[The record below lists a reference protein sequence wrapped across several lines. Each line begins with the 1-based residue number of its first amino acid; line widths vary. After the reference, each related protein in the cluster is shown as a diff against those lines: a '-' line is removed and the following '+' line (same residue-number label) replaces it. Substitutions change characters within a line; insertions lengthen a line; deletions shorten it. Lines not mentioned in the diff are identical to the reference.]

1 MISDASQRWW
11 NPEVFARRKGNL
23 ELRQRVIRAMRGAFE
38 AQGFAEVETPILQVS
53 PGNEPHLHP
62 FSTQLKSPRP
72 DEPPRELYLHTSPEF
87 AMKKLLVAG
96 VPKLFQLAHV
106 FRNGERSSRH
116 HPEFLMLEWY
126 RAGADTSVI
135 MQDCETLVRAAA
147 KASGIERFTVGANG
161 KACACDPFGPWERLG
176 VAEAF
181 SRYAGIDLLATA
193 PDPQAPDA
201 GLLSG
206 LVRRSGV
213 ARVAEGDSWEDLF
226 FRVLGEVIEPVL
238 GRERPT
244 FLCDYPISQAAL
256 ARPNPSDPRL
266 AERFELYIGGL
277 ELANAFGELTDADEQ
292 SRRFR
297 ADMELKER
305 LYGEK
310 VPVDEDFL
318 AALRHGLP
326 QSSGI
331 ALGVDRLVMLCAG
344 ATNIEEVL
352 WCPVEVNQ
360 GG

>member
-1 MISDASQRWW
+1 MLQAPSQSWW
-11 NPEVFARRKGNL
+11 RPEAFARRRENL
-23 ELRQRVIRAMRGAFE
+23 ETRQRVIRSLRCVFE
-38 AQGFAEVETPILQVS
+38 LEGFAEVETPILQVS

-62 FSTQLKSPRP
+62 FATQLNSPRP
-72 DEPPRELYLHTSPEF
+72 DEPSRTLFLHTSPEF

-96 VPKLFQLAHV
+96 APKLFQFAHV

-126 RAGADTSVI
+126 RAGADTQAI
-135 MQDCETLVRAAA
+135 MADCEALVCAAA
-147 KASGIERFTVGANG
+147 KAARVGTFKVGANG
-161 KACACDPFGPWERLG
+161 TACACDPFTAWERLS

-181 SRYAGIDLLATA
+181 TRYAGIDLLATTPEPLA
-193 PDPQAPDA
+193 PDV
-201 GLLSG
+201 GLLAKQ
-206 LVRRSGV
+206 VRRSGV

-226 FRVLGEVIEPVL
+226 FRVLGEVIEPLL

-256 ARPNPSDPRL
+256 ARPNPHDARI

-277 ELANAFGELTDADEQ
+277 ELANAFGELTDAEEQ

-318 AALRHGLP
+318 DALRFGMP
-326 QSSGI
+326 ASAGI

-344 ATNIEEVL
+344 AATIEDVL
-352 WCPVEVNQ
+352 WCPVA
-360 GG
+360 GGA